1 MIAEVLLVLAG
12 HSSSLFPTDHSL
24 HPAFKP
30 LLHPGEE
37 QCLEALGHIASR
49 YRNIKKACA
58 TLSRSKSR
66 YVCALCATLNQILKD
81 EYEKLVVD
89 TEDKVLKRDPDLV
102 ANGSFV
108 PLSAVRATFAEWD
121 SPLTALETLMNQLQ
135 AQKNWQPGP
144 LIDMLLARS
153 KTGVYRIANIISRLS
168 VAVQRVWRSQLSAF
182 LVHGSLASSDPLAS
196 EDFTLSDGTMPSCI
210 SPQTKESVVYVGRAI
225 ATIKAKKWQNQL
237 PREQALEYANLLET
251 VLPEDQYK
259 FDLVISQIRTN
270 VSEWL
275 WLNVLTRKDV
285 EDAVISLYVI
295 LPISPFLLFIRIWQT
310 NNRLAGQVTSF
321 CAMANSA

>member
-12 HSSSLFPTDHSL
+12 HSSSLFPTDHNL

-37 QCLEALGHIASR
+37 QCLEALGRIAFR
-49 YRNIKKACA
+49 YRNIKNACA

-81 EYEKLVVD
+81 EYERLVVD
-89 TEDKVLKRDPDLV
+89 TEAKVLKRDPEFV
-102 ANGSFV
+102 AHGSFV

-121 SPLTALETLMNQLQ
+121 SPLMALETLMVQLQ
-135 AQKNWQPGP
+135 AEKHWQPGP

-153 KTGVYRIANIISRLS
+153 KTGVHRIADIISRLS
-168 VAVQRVWRSQLSAF
+168 IAVQRVWRSQLSAF
-182 LVHGSLASSDPLAS
+182 LVHGSLTSSDPLAS
-196 EDFTLSDGTMPSCI
+196 KDFVILDGAMPSCI
-210 SPQTKESVVYVGRAI
+210 SHQTRESIIYVGRAV
-225 ATIKAKKWQNQL
+225 ATIKTNKWQNQL
-237 PREQALEYANLLET
+237 PRDLALEYANLLDT
-251 VLPEDQYK
+251 VFPEDQYK
-259 FDLVISQIRTN
+259 FDHVVSQIRTN

-285 EDAVISLYVI
+285 EDTVISLCVALLCNI
-295 LPISPFLLFIRIWQT
+295 LDV
-310 NNRLAGQVTSF
+310 AG
-321 CAMANSA
+321 

>member
-1 MIAEVLLVLAG
+1 MIAEALLVLAS
-12 HSSSLFPTDHSL
+12 HSSSLFPTDHNV
-24 HPAFKP
+24 HPAFRS

-37 QCLEALGHIASR
+37 QCLEALGRIAFR
-49 YRNIKKACA
+49 YRNIKTACT

-89 TEDKVLKRDPDLV
+89 TEAKVLIRDPEFV
-102 ANGSFV
+102 AHGSFV

-121 SPLTALETLMNQLQ
+121 SPLKALETLMCQLQ
-135 AQKNWQPGP
+135 AEKHWKPGP
-144 LIDMLLARS
+144 LIDMLLSRS
-153 KTGVYRIANIISRLS
+153 KTGVHRIADIMSRLS

-182 LVHGSLASSDPLAS
+182 LVHGSLTSSDPLVS
-196 EDFTLSDGTMPSCI
+196 KDFTLLDGTMPSCV
-210 SPQTKESVVYVGRAI
+210 SPQTRESIVYVGRAI
-225 ATIKAKKWQNQL
+225 ATIKAKKWPNQL
-237 PREQALEYANLLET
+237 PREQALEYANLLEN

-259 FDLVISQIRTN
+259 FDLVVSQIRTN

-285 EDAVISLYVI
+285 EDTVISLYVT
-295 LPISPFLLFIRIWQT
+295 ISC
-310 NNRLAGQVTSF
+310 TSF
-321 CAMANSA
+321 EHGRLMLNL